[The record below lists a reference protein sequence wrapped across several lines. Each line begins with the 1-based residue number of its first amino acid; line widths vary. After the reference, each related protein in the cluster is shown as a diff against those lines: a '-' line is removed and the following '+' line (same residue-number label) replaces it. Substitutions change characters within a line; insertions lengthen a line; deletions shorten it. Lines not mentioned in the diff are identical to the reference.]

1 MTTSPSKNLPASV
14 RRLWLRLTAIW
25 SAAWLSGMIV
35 FAIAAV
41 WLAGRH
47 FQSQLDARLRMQAI
61 AVYGVAY
68 FDETGKFQS
77 DLLKYEDELLE
88 PGSSLWFVEPA
99 QPPVF
104 HLGEGNGRLPR
115 ERLARLAAEVVQT
128 NKEALLSEP
137 DSQGQPLRLA
147 VRPTYEATSVTPR
160 AAIIVAM
167 NPDQVTRAAWRFG
180 LATICVALVLGIT
193 GIGVGGLLARRSL
206 QPLADFIAER
216 EQFLAAAAHEL
227 RTPLAAIGAVVE
239 SAQAGNE
246 PAATAV
252 ERLRPLV
259 DRATSCTADL
269 LLYARLEAGTQQ
281 PERQPLRL
289 DLLAECCLPESTG
302 IRFESEPV
310 TLVGD
315 ATLLTTAIRNLLA
328 NAQRHAASPEGIRVR
343 VSPHEVVIE
352 NDGAGFPDAVLRLS
366 QSRFRAAPSQT
377 GSGFGL
383 AIVQMI
389 AHLHG
394 GRLSLENTPAGIARA
409 TITLSGEGPRAA

>member
-1 MTTSPSKNLPASV
+1 MTGPDEAFPASV

-35 FAIAAV
+35 FATAAV

-68 FDETGKFQS
+68 FDEAGKFQS

-99 QPPVF
+99 ESPIF
-104 HLGEGNGRLPR
+104 HLGESNERLP
-115 ERLARLAAEVVQT
+115 EDRLARLAAEIVRT
-128 NKEALLSEP
+128 NKEALLTEL
-137 DSQGQPLRLA
+137 DTQGQPLRIVA
-147 VRPTYEATSVTPR
+147 RPTYEATSVEPR
-160 AAIIVAM
+160 AAIIVAT

-180 LATICVALVLGIT
+180 LAAIGVALVLGVT
-193 GIGVGGLLARRSL
+193 GIGVGGLLARYSL
-206 QPLADFIAER
+206 QPLAEFIAER

-227 RTPLAAIGAVVE
+227 RTPLSAIGAVVE

-252 ERLRPLV
+252 DRLRPLV
-259 DRATSCTADL
+259 DRATSCTEDL

-281 PERQPLRL
+281 LDRQPLRL
-289 DLLAECCLPESTG
+289 DLLAECCLPEPPG

-310 TLVGD
+310 TIVGD
-315 ATLLTTAIRNLLA
+315 ATLLKTAIRNLLA
-328 NAQRHAASPEGIRVR
+328 NAQRHAASPDGIRVR
-343 VSPHEVVIE
+343 VSPNEVVVE
-352 NDGAGFPDAVLRLS
+352 NDGASFPTAVLHLS

-389 AHLHG
+389 AQFHG
-394 GRLSLENTPAGIARA
+394 GRLSLENTPSGIARA
-409 TITLSGEGPRAA
+409 TITLSGEGASGA